1 MRITLR
7 LILVVLIIL
16 LALFI
21 YYKGYSGSSLKSIKI
36 NDIEILVEIADTPE
50 KRAKGLSD
58 RQSLPENQGMLFLFD
73 KPDFHSFWMKDT
85 LIPLDFIWIRDDKVV
100 GITQNIKP
108 EGYQPPHVLTPEEK
122 INAVLEVNAGF
133 VKKSNLKVGDKIS
146 F

>member
-1 MRITLR
+1 MRITLG

-16 LALFI
+16 LAFFI
-21 YYKGYSGSSLKSIKI
+21 YYKRYSDSSLKSIKV
-36 NDIEILVEIADTPE
+36 NDTEILVEIADTPG

-58 RQSLPENQGMLFLFD
+58 RPSLPENQGMLFLFD
-73 KPDFHSFWMKDT
+73 KPDFYSFWMKDT

-108 EGYQPPHVLTPEEK
+108 EEYQPPQVLTPEEK
-122 INAVLEVNAGF
+122 VEAVLEVNAGF
-133 VKKSNLKVGDKIS
+133 IKKFDIKVGDKVL

>member
-21 YYKGYSGSSLKSIKI
+21 YYKRYSGSSLKSIKI

>member
-21 YYKGYSGSSLKSIKI
+21 YYKRYSGSSLKSIKI

-122 INAVLEVNAGF
+122 INAVLEANAGF